1 MNAANNLRLTLI
13 FAVTS
18 IVGIIGMLLYEGVVD
33 FIALLLASL
42 PVAFG
47 GIRWWQHR

>member
-1 MNAANNLRLTLI
+1 LNAASNLRLTLL
-13 FAVTS
+13 FAATS

-33 FIALLLASL
+33 FIALLLAAL
-42 PVAFG
+42 PVVFG